1 MIRMHITI
9 IAPRAISESAVAQVM
24 HPDIKLNLLGGH
36 VLPPRDEDEDE
47 DEDDDTETP
56 RAICDMIFCI
66 YISSIYVSSI
76 YISSIYLL
84 CIHIFLFLEY
94 NSKVI

>member
-1 MIRMHITI
+1 MHITI

-36 VLPPRDEDEDE
+36 VLPPRDED
-47 DEDDDTETP
+47 DEDDDEDTETP

>member
-1 MIRMHITI
+1 MHITI
-9 IAPRAISESAVAQVM
+9 IAPSAISESAVAQVM

-36 VLPPRDEDEDE
+36 VLPPRDDE
-47 DEDDDTETP
+47 DEDDNDEDTETP
-56 RAICDMIFCI
+56 RAICDIILCI
-66 YISSIYVSSI
+66 YVSSIYVSSI
-76 YISSIYLL
+76 YVSSIYLL